1 MLAATTTTYVAHH
14 QYDAEKEDELSLDV
28 GDVITVSD
36 MSDPGWWV
44 GEKVKDGKAGW
55 FPSNVRRERES
66 VCESVL
72 FCCVVSFSLGDVE
85 R

>member
-1 MLAATTTTYVAHH
+1 MLAATTATYVAHH
-14 QYDAEKEDELSLDV
+14 QYGAEKEDELSLDV

-55 FPSNVRRERES
+55 FPSNVRE
-66 VCESVL
+66 
-72 FCCVVSFSLGDVE
+72 CCCLVSFSYVRG
-85 R
+85 

>member
-1 MLAATTTTYVAHH
+1 MLAATTTTFVAHH
-14 QYDAEKEDELSLDV
+14 QYEAEKEDELSLDV

-55 FPSNVRRERES
+55 FPSNVRRERGEREYT
-66 VCESVL
+66 V
-72 FCCVVSFSLGDVE
+72 FCADSFFLGDVE
-85 R
+85 RR